1 MGIDEK
7 RVVLYRNFHEING
20 RVYLVEIARSRAK
33 ILIVLFDDYMDP
45 SSFIAEVLTEKV
57 ANKLMSENENLFEN
71 FVS

>member
-1 MGIDEK
+1 M
-7 RVVLYRNFHEING
+7 VLYRNFHEING

-33 ILIVLFDDYMDP
+33 ILIVLFDDYLDP

>member
-1 MGIDEK
+1 LGIDEK

-33 ILIVLFDDYMDP
+33 IFIVLFDDYMDP

>member
-1 MGIDEK
+1 M
-7 RVVLYRNFHEING
+7 VLYRNFHEING
-20 RVYLVEIARSRAK
+20 RVYLVEIARNKAK
-33 ILIVLFDDYMDP
+33 ILIVLFDDYMNP

>member
-1 MGIDEK
+1 M
-7 RVVLYRNFHEING
+7 VLYRNFHEITG